1 MILTRD
7 LPDDQAAEYSFTQ
20 DHQGSNPSCMLRIR
34 KEVLHRAHH
43 FVHVVESG
51 SWTLASRDRTT
62 SVLVM
67 SSRHSAATLIGWADS
82 QA

>member
-7 LPDDQAAEYSFTQ
+7 LPDDQAAEYSFAQ

-34 KEVLHRAHH
+34 KEVLRSAHQ
-43 FVHVVESG
+43 FVHVVESD
-51 SWTLASRDRTT
+51 SRTLASRDQTT

-67 SSRHSAATLIGWADS
+67 SSRHSVATFTSWADS
-82 QA
+82 QV